1 MSADPF
7 TLTIIQEHLRAASDE
22 MFVRLGRA
30 SKSPIIYEV
39 LDYSCA
45 LISPKGE
52 LISEAQGVP
61 GFTGVLPF
69 AVLSILDKFGPG
81 AMKPGDVYATNDPY
95 SGGGTH
101 LSDVCLIRP
110 ILWEGE
116 LFAFSANKAHWTE
129 VGGMAPGSWTTDATE
144 IYQEGLQLPAVKLYD
159 EGEPVASLIDLIEAN
174 VRLPDMTL
182 SDLYAGIAALRSGE
196 ARVLDLCERYG
207 VAAVSQS
214 VDEMLDHGERV
225 ARECL
230 AGLPKGIY
238 RAKDY
243 MDDDGL
249 SDDPIP
255 IQVKVTVDEHG
266 FLADFTGSS
275 PQVAGP
281 INGTWARL
289 QSSCR
294 VVFKAITAPEYPNNE
309 GCFRPVR
316 VVCPEGTI
324 FTAKRPAPVSTYW
337 EAGAAAVDLLWRAL
351 YPVAGNR
358 LTAGHFLSICGTSL
372 SGKNENG
379 DLFVLVE
386 PQAGG
391 WGAGTHRDGESGLV
405 AQGDGETYNIP
416 VEVCE
421 TRYPVLVEQY
431 ALNIMPH
438 GAGRFR
444 GGHGLVRDYR
454 ILCERANLTT
464 TYGRHRFP
472 PWGAEGGSDGSPNG
486 AAVIPA
492 GEEAPVIW
500 RGKLTRYPLR
510 NGDLARLITG
520 TGGGYGPPHE
530 RTVEMVQADVRD
542 GYITVD
548 QAGQEYGV
556 KVHPLTLDVIRL
568 DRPRSAPLPAHP
580 APKTDLQP

>member
-1 MSADPF
+1 MSTDQF
-7 TLTIIQEHLRAASDE
+7 TRTIIQEHLRAASDE

-45 LISPKGE
+45 LISSNGE

-69 AVLSILDKFGPG
+69 AVRSILEKHGVAG
-81 AMKPGDVYATNDPY
+81 MQIGDVFATNDPY

-101 LSDVCLIRP
+101 LSDVCLIQP
-110 ILWEGE
+110 ILWKGE
-116 LFAFSANKAHWTE
+116 LIAFSANKAHWTE

-159 EGEPVASLIDLIEAN
+159 GGEPVDGLIDLIEAN

-182 SDLYAGIAALRSGE
+182 SDLYAGVAALRSGE
-196 ARVLDLCERYG
+196 GRLLELCERYG
-207 VAAVSQS
+207 VMAVRQS

-230 AGLPKGIY
+230 AALPKGTY
-238 RAKDY
+238 QAEDC

-255 IQVKVTVDEHG
+255 IRVKITIDEHS
-266 FLADFTGSS
+266 FIADFTGSS

-351 YPVAGNR
+351 YPIAKDR

-391 WGAGTHRDGESGLV
+391 WGAGIHRDGESGLV

-431 ALNIMPH
+431 ALNIVPE

-444 GGHGLVRDYR
+444 GGRGLVRDYR
-454 ILCERANLTT
+454 MLCERANLTT
-464 TYGRHRFP
+464 TFGRHRFR
-472 PWGAEGGSDGSPNG
+472 PWGAVGGSDGSPNG

-492 GEEAPVIW
+492 GEQAPVIW

-510 NGDLARLITG
+510 KGDLARLITG
-520 TGGGYGPPHE
+520 TGGGYGDPHE

-548 QAGQEYGV
+548 QAGELYGV
-556 KVHPLTLDVIRL
+556 TIDPLTMHLLGISSLR
-568 DRPRSAPLPAHP
+568 RSSGAPPP
-580 APKTDLQP
+580 NPQE